1 MGTHRYTLA
10 DLQALAN
17 ALEATL
23 VRDLSGR
30 YLVVWQWRAEY
41 VGSTKADAARQL
53 ADMINNQPTS

>member
-1 MGTHRYTLA
+1 MAEHRYTLA
-10 DLQALAN
+10 DLQTLADALD
-17 ALEATL
+17 ATL

-53 ADMINNQPTS
+53 AEMINNQPAS

>member
-1 MGTHRYTLA
+1 MAEHRYTLA

-17 ALEATL
+17 ALGTTL

-30 YLVVWQWRAEY
+30 FLVVWQWRADY

-53 ADMINNQPTS
+53 AEMINDRAS